1 MATKLARSSALIL
14 GMVLACMLVFAASGA
29 AARTSRATLKRGAH
43 GPAVA
48 RLQRKL
54 HVTADGEF
62 GAGTARA
69 LKRYQRRH
77 RLRATGAADA
87 RTLRA
92 LGLATDSR
100 SVSGGRTYE
109 ETPSGSTKVPAVLR
123 RIAECESGG
132 DPTVVSRSGRYR
144 GKYQFDRATWRGL
157 GGHGDPA
164 EASESLQDRLAVKL
178 YHRRGTAPWGRCAS
192 S

>member
-1 MATKLARSSALIL
+1 VATKLVRCSGLIL
-14 GMVLACMLVFAASGA
+14 GMALACLLAFGAGGA
-29 AARTSRATLKRGAH
+29 AARTSHATLKRGAH
-43 GPAVA
+43 GAAVA

-62 GAGTARA
+62 GPGTVRA

-77 RLRATGAADA
+77 HLRATGAADA

-109 ETPSGSTKVPAVLR
+109 ETPTRSTKLPAVLR
-123 RIAECESGG
+123 RIADCESGG
-132 DPTVVSRSGRYR
+132 DPTAVSKSGRYR
-144 GKYQFDRATWRGL
+144 GKYQFDRATWRSL

-164 EASESLQDRLAVKL
+164 EASEALQDRLALKL